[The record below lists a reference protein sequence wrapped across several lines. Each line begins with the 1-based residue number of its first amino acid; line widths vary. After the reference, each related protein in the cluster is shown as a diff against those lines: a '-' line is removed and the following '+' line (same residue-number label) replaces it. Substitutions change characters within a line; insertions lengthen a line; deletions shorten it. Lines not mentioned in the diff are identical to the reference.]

1 MNRIASLR
9 PGILLALLVTLNAC
23 TGVAVKLPEDE
34 QLAANRERAEQ
45 LATMLEWG
53 FVGKISLDDGDEG
66 GSGRLQW
73 DVNQDV
79 SVLDFHAAMGRGA
92 WHLDF
97 GPQGAT
103 LKEADG
109 VVRTATT
116 VNTLIQDRMGWPIPV
131 DALQWWVRGL
141 AAPDAIEAQ
150 QLDSEG
156 RMAQLQQL
164 GWSVIFKRY
173 SEDAGIAMPVR
184 LEATRADYRVKL
196 AISRWHLNP
205 GAGE

>member
-1 MNRIASLR
+1 MNRSVFAR
-9 PGILLALLVTLNAC
+9 PAILLALLVALNAC

-34 QLAANRERAEQ
+34 QQAANRERAEQ
-45 LATMLEWG
+45 LATMVEWG
-53 FVGKISLDDGDEG
+53 FVGKISLDDGDQG

-73 DVNQDV
+73 DVQQGV

-109 VVRTATT
+109 TVRTATA
-116 VNTLIQDRMGWPIPV
+116 VNTLIRDRMGWPIPV

-141 AAPDAIEAQ
+141 AAPAAIEGQ
-150 QLDSEG
+150 ELDTKGQLI
-156 RMAQLQQL
+156 QLQQF
-164 GWSVIFKRY
+164 GWSVVFTRY
-173 SEDAGIAMPVR
+173 KTDTGIAMPVR
-184 LEATRADYRVKL
+184 LKATRDNYRVKL
-196 AISRWHLNP
+196 AISRWHL
-205 GAGE
+205 GAGG